1 MTPATPSKIK
11 GFLDQYVIGQ
21 EHAKRVLSVAVY
33 NHYKRLNNKLK
44 NPDVEINANTIF
56 LIKNVGAYMEVFY
69 SEFSGKVDIGYII
82 IK

>member
-1 MTPATPSKIK
+1 M
-11 GFLDQYVIGQ
+11 YVTCSLQFELEEYNGVGEIL
-21 EHAKRVLSVAVY
+21 VLSGQTADAIDILGVY
-33 NHYKRLNNKLK
+33 K